1 MNTEIEFVDLV
12 FPVVGSKLQANHSYH
27 LFSAIAEQLPVTHEA
42 DWLGIHSIKGVR
54 DGRGMI
60 HLNEKAELRL
70 RLPAD
75 KIAEVYKLAGKQ
87 LVVGGQRIAVGVP
100 TIHSLQSS
108 PTVWSRIVVIKPV
121 GSTGNTVPDTF
132 LESVKKSL
140 AKLDITGTPRL
151 EEAPAQ
157 TQRDQFARRIVK
169 VKDVTITGYGVY
181 VDDLSETDSMKLQ
194 SMGIGGRRKM
204 GCGLFIPVSKN

>member
-27 LFSAIAEQLPVTHEA
+27 LFSAIAEQLPVIHEA

-60 HLNEKAELRL
+60 HLNDKAELRL
-70 RLPAD
+70 RLPSD
-75 KIAEVYKLAGKQ
+75 KIGAVYKLAGKQ

-121 GSTGNTVPDTF
+121 GSTGNTPPDTF
-132 LESVKKSL
+132 LQSFKKSL
-140 AKLDITGTPRL
+140 AKLEIAGAARL
-151 EEAPAQ
+151 EEAPDQ
-157 TQRDQFARRIVK
+157 TQRDQYARRIVK

-194 SMGIGGRRKM
+194 SLGIGGRRKM